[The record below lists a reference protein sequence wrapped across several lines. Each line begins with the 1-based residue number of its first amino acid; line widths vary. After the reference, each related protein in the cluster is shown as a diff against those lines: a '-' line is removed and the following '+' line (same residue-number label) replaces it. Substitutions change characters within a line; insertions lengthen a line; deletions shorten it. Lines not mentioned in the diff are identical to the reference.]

1 MNATKENK
9 KVEVTESVE
18 SLNLKIAQMK
28 AQIKAMKSEKTTES
42 VSTLFKKD
50 NNEDY
55 IIRNLNATCA
65 FIERKH
71 EKSFK
76 AKFNI
81 SESDKITISEFNELI
96 ASLI

>member
-9 KVEVTESVE
+9 NVESVE

-76 AKFNI
+76 AKFKIAEN
-81 SESDKITISEFNELI
+81 EKITISEFNELI
-96 ASLI
+96 ASLL